1 MRTDLELV
9 RRILLNANEATEP
22 FEIECLV
29 DSVNSRAKVGKHVRM
44 LEDDGYVNASFMSA
58 NDFPYY
64 SVMVRSLTPKGCEL
78 AVSMQSDDIWDGV
91 KHKLVSVGGTVGVSV
106 LGKLLQKAVEAKL
119 GL

>member
-29 DSVNSRAKVGKHVRM
+29 DSANSRAKVGKHVRM
-44 LEDDGYVNASFMSA
+44 LMEDGYVDAGFTSGD
-58 NDFPYY
+58 DFPYY
-64 SVMVRSLTPKGCEL
+64 SVMVRSLTPKGRDL

-91 KHKLVSVGGTVGVSV
+91 KRKLVSVGGTVAVSV
-106 LGKLLQKAVEAKL
+106 LGKLLQKAMEAKL